1 MSHEAA
7 DPNEYEWRQFLRG
20 HRQEL
25 EDALLPTLAQA
36 ESAGLLQSEAARQLV
51 QVRQV
56 AESKGVKIEYP
67 DGEPAPGPPMKMVTF
82 YGKGGEQVQVPMPA
96 NPPSSGMRVRIN
108 GIDGV
113 LYSEA
118 GDEEPDSDE
127 VDAAVAAALD
137 VHARQVGHDGRT
149 GIYGLAVTDVL
160 RDELVDAWDNHY
172 VDHGCQAAAMML
184 DRIIEQL
191 IVAFRT
197 AQG

>member
-1 MSHEAA
+1 MSEHDAEWEA
-7 DPNEYEWRQFLRG
+7 FLKG

-36 ESAGLLQSEAARQLV
+36 QTAGVIADPAKQLV

-56 AESKGVKIEYP
+56 AESKGVTVEYP
-67 DGEPAPGPPMKMVTF
+67 DGEPAPGTPMKMVTF

-96 NPPSSGMRVRIN
+96 KPGPKGIRVRIN

-113 LYSEA
+113 LFDESA
-118 GDEEPDSDE
+118 PFDQDADEEVE
-127 VDAAVAAALD
+127 EAITVALD
-137 VHARQVGHDGRT
+137 VHARQVGHDGVL
-149 GIYGLAVTDVL
+149 GIYGLAVPDSL

-172 VDHGCQAAAMML
+172 LDHGCQAAAMML

-191 IVAFRT
+191 IQAFRREQ
-197 AQG
+197 A